1 MRLIIPFPPGG
12 SNDVVGRLVANQL
25 SEKLGHKVFV
35 DNRGGAGGV
44 LGTEA
49 AATAAPDGYTLL
61 VISIA
66 HAVNPALYK
75 LNYDPIKSFA
85 PISIMATGPNVLVVN
100 PQLPVKN
107 VKELLALAKEKPG
120 TLDYASAGVGSFQ
133 HLGGELF
140 KLVAGVNLQHV
151 PYKGGGPAMQ
161 DVIAGHVKV
170 MFSSLVQ
177 TTPFIQSGQLRAL
190 GTGGE
195 KRNPVLPDVPTI
207 AEAGV
212 PGYVADNWW
221 GIVAPA
227 GTPQPI
233 VDRLYKDMQV
243 VLKSPELTAAFAREG
258 AAAVTMS
265 TAEFSHYIESRD
277 RQVGEGGQRREYQSA
292 VIPRRR
298 TRAHGREDLSRHPH
312 RRRVAQDPDP
322 RAIPHH
328 ARARHRAAG
337 KLRAEFREALRHLHL
352 RGLRPE
358 AVRIEEEIRKRHRL
372 AELQRSRSRARSRR
386 RATAATAWCAPRCI
400 AAAAAAISAMSFRT
414 ARRRRISA
422 IASTAWR

>member
-1 MRLIIPFPPGG
+1 MKKSAALLALGLLLALASPAVAQDYPNRPVRLIIPFPPGG

-49 AATAAPDGYTLL
+49 AANAAPDGYTLL
-61 VISIA
+61 VVSIA

-85 PISIMATGPNVLVVN
+85 PISIMATGPNVLAVN
-100 PQLPVKN
+100 PTLPVKS
-107 VKELLALAKEKPG
+107 VKELVALAKEKPG
-120 TLDYASAGVGSFQ
+120 SIDYASAGVGSFQ

-177 TTPFIQSGQLRAL
+177 TTPFIHSGQLRAL
-190 GTGGE
+190 GVGGA

-207 AEAGV
+207 QEAGV

-233 VDRLYKDMQV
+233 IDRLYKDLQET
-243 VLKSPELTAAFAREG
+243 LKSPELTAAFAREG
-258 AAAVTMS
+258 AEAVTMS
-265 TAEFSHYIESRD
+265 TAEFSSYMESEIAKWAK
-277 RQVGEGGQRREYQSA
+277 VIKEGN
-292 VIPRRR
+292 IK
-298 TRAHGREDLSRHPH
+298 
-312 RRRVAQDPDP
+312 AQ
-322 RAIPHH
+322 
-328 ARARHRAAG
+328 
-337 KLRAEFREALRHLHL
+337 
-352 RGLRPE
+352 
-358 AVRIEEEIRKRHRL
+358 
-372 AELQRSRSRARSRR
+372 
-386 RATAATAWCAPRCI
+386 
-400 AAAAAAISAMSFRT
+400 
-414 ARRRRISA
+414 
-422 IASTAWR
+422 